1 MDADNTAETAEQVFS
16 SAFTTWEM
24 AWQLLSLPANSISNP
39 HLFCAVRYGENP
51 GAGNHDEMIKGIG
64 SVLGFD
70 LSSLSLNAMGGF
82 ISLLI

>member
-1 MDADNTAETAEQVFS
+1 MG
-16 SAFTTWEM
+16 M

-39 HLFCAVRYGENP
+39 SPLRAVRYGENP
-51 GAGNHDEMIKGIG
+51 GAGNHDEIDKRIG

-70 LSSLSLNAMGGF
+70 LSSLSLNANGGI